1 MNASQTST
9 SPDTEWHEG
18 QIPDFVSS
26 ALDTLYGSL
35 YSSLPQLTLS
45 DMPDTHTYLA
55 RDKGQLRA
63 LFLFTFE
70 GRSARVINEGM
81 HIDAADA
88 DRFAEQMFQRFEATD
103 RIEFHAIS
111 CNGRPSARPALCFA
125 LDEDI
130 LIDLP
135 ADESDYLASLG
146 KSTRKSLRQN
156 FTRAQNQR
164 LQHEVIRSQNVDA
177 ELVNALIGF
186 NRARLSA
193 KQKNSALDPVAA
205 SRLLT
210 LVRASG
216 MAGIVTLNGRLCAG
230 TLACRVG
237 NDLYSLVNA
246 HDPAFDA
253 LGMGNLS
260 RHLMIVAAIR
270 SGASRFHLMGGNFSS
285 KRACGAHRQTLHHWA
300 IYRDRRQM
308 VADLPHVTAL
318 ALRELRYHLGIA
330 LDGTAGDVSGRPVLR
345 GVATLL
351 RLAQR
356 VRRAGKR
363 QLRVSTTTP
372 R

>member
-1 MNASQTST
+1 MNASQTYISA
-9 SPDTEWHEG
+9 DTEWHDD
-18 QIPDFVSS
+18 QIPDFVGSS
-26 ALDTLYGSL
+26 LDTLYGSL

-45 DMPDTHTYLA
+45 DMPDTSTYIA
-55 RDKGQLRA
+55 RDKGRLKA
-63 LFLFTFE
+63 LFLFTFK
-70 GRSARVINEGM
+70 GHDALVINEGM

-88 DRFAEQMFQRFEATD
+88 DRFAAQMFQRFEATN

-111 CNGRPSARPALCFA
+111 SAGRPSALPALCFA

-135 ADESDYLASLG
+135 ADESDYLARLG

-156 FTRAQNQR
+156 LARAQSQGLR
-164 LQHEVIRSQNVDA
+164 HEVIRGPDIDAALVD
-177 ELVNALIGF
+177 ALIGF

-193 KQKNSALDPVAA
+193 KQKSSDLDPVAA
-205 SRLLT
+205 SRLLR
-210 LVRASG
+210 LVHATG
-216 MAGIVTLNGRLCAG
+216 MAGTLTLNGRLSAG
-230 TLACRVG
+230 TLACRIGDDV
-237 NDLYSLVNA
+237 YSLVNA

-270 SGASRFHLMGGNFSS
+270 SGATRFHLMGGNFSS
-285 KRACGAHRQTLHHWA
+285 KRACGAKRQTLYHWA
-300 IYRDRRQM
+300 IYRDRQRM
-308 VADLPHVTAL
+308 IADLSHVTAL

-330 LDGTAGDVSGRPVLR
+330 LDDTAGDVSSQPVLR
-345 GVATLL
+345 GAATLL
-351 RLAQR
+351 RLVQR

-363 QLRVSTTTP
+363 QLRVSTATP